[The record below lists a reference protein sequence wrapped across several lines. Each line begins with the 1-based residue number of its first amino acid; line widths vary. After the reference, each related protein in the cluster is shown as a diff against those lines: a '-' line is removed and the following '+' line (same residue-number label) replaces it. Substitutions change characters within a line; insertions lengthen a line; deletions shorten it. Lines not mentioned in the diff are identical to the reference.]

1 MVINRFSSANLQPL
15 SARLLK
21 QFRFPS
27 FAHGFVEVLVLSI
40 VFLAAGYI
48 SLGHGV
54 SEMSGLIAP
63 VVTVMMLCMVASG
76 VYRREITNSIM
87 NIYVH
92 SLYGFVLAS
101 FAFIVTVYVLAP
113 EYLTGK
119 FVFFF
124 LFFAFFVVNT
134 LRPLIS
140 GADFREGS
148 DQRSRRAK
156 KL

>member
-1 MVINRFSSANLQPL
+1 
-15 SARLLK
+15 
-21 QFRFPS
+21 
-27 FAHGFVEVLVLSI
+27 
-40 VFLAAGYI
+40 
-48 SLGHGV
+48 
-54 SEMSGLIAP
+54 
-63 VVTVMMLCMVASG
+63 MMLCMVASG

-140 GADFREGS
+140 GVDFREGS

>member
-1 MVINRFSSANLQPL
+1 MTADRLSSALAQPL
-15 SARLLK
+15 IHRLLR

-27 FAHGFVEVLVLSI
+27 FAHGFVEMLVLGC

-48 SLGHGV
+48 SLGHGAT
-54 SEMSGLIAP
+54 EMAGLMAP
-63 VVTVMMLCMVASG
+63 VVIIMMLCMVASG

-87 NIYVH
+87 NVYVH
-92 SLYGFVLAS
+92 SIYGFVLAS
-101 FAFIVTVYVLAP
+101 LGFIITLYLVAP

-140 GADFREGS
+140 GTDFRDGEGN
-148 DQRSRRAK
+148 RAK
-156 KL
+156 SQG